1 MTGPTTMTRWWWIR
15 HAPVV
20 GQDGRIYGNL
30 DVDCDC
36 DDEALFRALAASLP
50 AEAVWLVTPLSRTR
64 ATAQAIARHHLARPA
79 DFAVEP
85 LLAEQN
91 FGAWQGLT
99 HAELAEQRSGV
110 WHRFWL
116 APAEEVP
123 PGGESFAALCARVAE
138 AIETQTRRHAGRDI
152 VCVSHGGP
160 IRAALALALAVTP
173 EQALSFAVDNC
184 SLTRLD
190 HFAEE
195 TPAPGAPA
203 AGERLGGSWRITLV
217 NALGVNARA
226 QIPA

>member
-1 MTGPTTMTRWWWIR
+1 VTKAATMTRWWWIR

-20 GQDGRIYGNL
+20 GHEGRIYGNR

-36 DDEALFRALAASLP
+36 GDAPLFRALAGSLP
-50 AEAVWLVTPLSRTR
+50 ADAVWVVTPLRRTR
-64 ATAQAIARHHLARPA
+64 ATAEAIACHHPARPG
-79 DFAVEP
+79 DFHVEP
-85 LLAEQN
+85 LLAEQD

-99 HAELAEQRSGV
+99 YAELDAQRSGA

-123 PGGESFAALCARVAE
+123 PGGESFAALAARVAQG
-138 AIETQTRRHAGRDI
+138 IETLTRRHAGRDI

-160 IRAALALALAVTP
+160 IRAALAHALSVSP
-173 EQALSFAVDNC
+173 ERGLSFAVDNC

-195 TPAPGAPA
+195 GDAT
-203 AGERLGGSWRITLV
+203 GERLGGSWRITLV
-217 NALGVNARA
+217 NARA
-226 QIPA
+226 PISA